1 MNDSLVFNSIMS
13 HSWGYSM
20 GAVWQS
26 LTVELAGTEVSF
38 DRQTEMFFSLLKTL
52 MIRGEIRL
60 ALDGRCLEGSMDDQL
75 DVLRRAWPSSREK
88 LESEM
93 GLWFLVE
100 SPAGIV
106 WITPD
111 GKEVWS

>member
-1 MNDSLVFNSIMS
+1 MNGHLVFDSVLS

-26 LTVELAGTEVSF
+26 LTVDLAGTEVSF
-38 DRQTEMFFSLLKTL
+38 DGQTEIFFSLLKSL
-52 MIRGEIRL
+52 MIRGEIRF
-60 ALDGRCLEGSMDDQL
+60 ALDGKCLEGSVDDQL
-75 DVLRRAWPSSREK
+75 DLLRRAWPSSREQ

-93 GLWFLVE
+93 GLWFLAE

-111 GKEVWS
+111 GQDVWS

>member
-1 MNDSLVFNSIMS
+1 MNDDLVFNSVLS

-26 LTVELAGTEVSF
+26 LTVELAGAEVGF
-38 DRQTEMFFSLLKTL
+38 DRQSEIFFSLMKNL
-52 MIRGEIRL
+52 MIRGEIRF
-60 ALDGRCLEGSMDDQL
+60 ALDGKYLEGSTDDQL
-75 DVLRRAWPSSREK
+75 DLLRRAWPSSREQ
-88 LESEM
+88 LESEL

-111 GKEVWS
+111 GQEVWS